1 MTIEI
6 IDIRIT
12 DRENGTVQCVCK
24 DVSEERL
31 QFFERYRDDVFEEE
45 ITFEWNTKQSKDF
58 YALRRWLKQQKATN
72 MAKTFGEA
80 MEKVIGTICESPSNK
95 YRVWEY

>member
-31 QFFERYRDDVFEEE
+31 QFFERYRDEGFEAES
-45 ITFEWNTKQSKDF
+45 TYEWNTNQ
-58 YALRRWLKQQKATN
+58 
-72 MAKTFGEA
+72 
-80 MEKVIGTICESPSNK
+80 
-95 YRVWEY
+95 